1 MLNKIVEFADKCDNS
16 KLWKKRKKRKK
27 KEKERNKMGLF
38 FGKKERLDKFLS
50 QRQQVDGKTHAS
62 IAPIVMHELGG
73 KKEKAVIFLSKVYG
87 FENAIKT
94 RELSEGVALLNDYY
108 KMIIDATLKFE
119 GEFLGIFAGFM
130 FNVFGAQIRHHND
143 IRRAA
148 RCSLEI
154 QREIKGFNDER
165 TMRGLE
171 VMKVG
176 MALNVGEVLIGH
188 FGSSRRMNYSA
199 MGEPVDLCY
208 KFCEMAEPGQV
219 LATQSI
225 CDDIKD
231 LGDVILLRPYRVS
244 NTSKPIPVFH
254 IKNLRQYHSELTV
267 KYTGVV

>member
-1 MLNKIVEFADKCDNS
+1 
-16 KLWKKRKKRKK
+16 
-27 KEKERNKMGLF
+27 MGLF
-38 FGKKERLDKFLS
+38 FGKKERLDKFLI
-50 QRQQVDGKTHAS
+50 QNQANNKAYAS
-62 IAPIVMHELGG
+62 IAPVVTHELGG
-73 KKEKAVIFLSKVYG
+73 KKEKVVISFSRVYG
-87 FENAIKT
+87 FENAVKA
-94 RELSEGVALLNDYY
+94 RELYEGINLLNDYY

-119 GEFLGIFAGFM
+119 GEFLGIFAGFV

-154 QREIKGFNDER
+154 QREIKEFNEER

-171 VMKVG
+171 IMKVG

-199 MGEPVDLCY
+199 IGEPVDLCC

-219 LATQSI
+219 LATQGI

-244 NTSKPIPVFH
+244 NTAKPIPVFH
-254 IKNLRQYHSELTV
+254 IKNLRQYHSELSV